1 MGGESEAW
9 SSEVT
14 TTEVGFGESPTSL
27 ACSFAQ
33 NGMEAGA
40 LGEGLLLARRQD
52 ERGALS
58 PSWEGL

>member
-1 MGGESEAW
+1 M
-9 SSEVT
+9 T